1 MRLAAA
7 SLWRAPRPFRI
18 TALGGLAV
26 GRPAPGLGRG
36 QTAGPGAAS
45 RGVTARGV
53 TGIVTPCGHAVAP
66 ERRNVYRTWEQR
78 MSQPRER
85 GSLTLMLA
93 VMFVALL
100 ALAGIVI
107 DGGAKLTAAENATA
121 IAQEAARAGAGM
133 VSQPTAYTKGSFV
146 VDQSQAVQAAEQYLS
161 QPSVTGAG
169 YRGSVTR
176 EGTQSI
182 QVTVT
187 FAEPTRVLSI
197 IGIDQVTG
205 TGTATADL
213 VSGVTGPGR

>member
-1 MRLAAA
+1 M
-7 SLWRAPRPFRI
+7 
-18 TALGGLAV
+18 
-26 GRPAPGLGRG
+26 RPA
-36 QTAGPGAAS
+36 AGPV
-45 RGVTARGV
+45 RGDRGSRGV
-53 TGIVTPCGHAVAP
+53 TGIVTPRGHAVTADS
-66 ERRNVYRTWEQR
+66 RCHHRTLEQR

-85 GSLTLMLA
+85 GSLTLLLA

-169 YRGSVTR
+169 YQGSVTR

-197 IGIDQVTG
+197 IGIDRITG
-205 TGTATADL
+205 TGTATANL

>member
-1 MRLAAA
+1 MRPA
-7 SLWRAPRPFRI
+7 
-18 TALGGLAV
+18 GGLPLGAAV
-26 GRPAPGLGRG
+26 
-36 QTAGPGAAS
+36 PGA
-45 RGVTARGV
+45 GVTGAV
-53 TGIVTPCGHAVAP
+53 TGIVTPRGHAVAL
-66 ERRNVYRTWEQR
+66 ESRSHHRSREQR
-78 MSQPRER
+78 MGQPRER
-85 GSLTLMLA
+85 GSLTLLLA

-169 YRGSVTR
+169 YQGSVTR

-205 TGTATADL
+205 SGTATANL
-213 VSGVTGPGR
+213 VSSVTGPGR